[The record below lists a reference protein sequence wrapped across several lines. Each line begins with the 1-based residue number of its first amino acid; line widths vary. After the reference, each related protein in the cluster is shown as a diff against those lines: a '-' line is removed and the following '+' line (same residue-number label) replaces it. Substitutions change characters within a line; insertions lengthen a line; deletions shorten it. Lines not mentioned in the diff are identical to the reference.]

1 MKNYS
6 TTFRLMLVC
15 LFLRSEIRAEDQ
27 FRRIRR
33 KIDEDRYCNF
43 NEARSNYNATDL
55 LR

>member
-1 MKNYS
+1 MKNHS

-15 LFLRSEIRAEDQ
+15 LFLCSEIHAEDR

-33 KIDEDRYCNF
+33 KIDEDRFCNF
-43 NEARSNYNATDL
+43 DEARRNYNATDL